1 MVLKIQGSLQ
11 FRRWIES
18 GEFLP
23 LHPNLPSE
31 CLKSAKCWGMVG
43 ARPDPEMVLHP
54 SLFATPCCQAKQI
67 GCNAKSHRYQN
78 SQLLDALEKYT
89 QEAETWPWLDIPWA
103 VRICSVLSFKLC
115 HVNSI
120 LVLPFFPQK
129 ASRFVPAIGHVL
141 LCFQAAERL
150 LFVFF
155 YTKTILTVNRKLR
168 LQVTYF

>member
-67 GCNAKSHRYQN
+67 GCKAKSHRYQN

-89 QEAETWPWLDIPWA
+89 QEAETWSWLDIPWA
-103 VRICSVLSFKLC
+103 VRICSVPSFKLC

-120 LVLPFFPQK
+120 LVLPFFSPKSQQVC
-129 ASRFVPAIGHVL
+129 ACDRARAAVL
-141 LCFQAAERL
+141 SGCWET
-150 LFVFF
+150 VVCFF